1 MKRPAAELRR
11 IAERRRAVAGFV
23 GSQMLGHR
31 DVPEL
36 GWWRP
41 TTAECRGA
49 IIAEY
54 AEAARKAERSR

>member
-1 MKRPAAELRR
+1 MLNFVR

-23 GSQMLGHR
+23 GSKMPSHR

-41 TTAECRGA
+41 STVECRGA

-54 AEAARKAERSR
+54 AEVARKAERSRST